1 MRTLDLYD
9 HVQLKNDP
17 TLRGT
22 IERTHTESYEPLA
35 DELIIA
41 HVPVPPE
48 ILSQFVT
55 TGAPPPGYVF
65 VQFEDEAD
73 GSCLVAEA
81 DLTLISRNFQI
92 GDSVRRQ
99 SNPITGTVISIDES
113 YVLQP
118 ILSLPSAIPDNVL
131 SPPHFDTCTSDCINT
146 LPAHMSHSNPHVLLV
161 DVPAREV
168 KRAQDVMKEDFI
180 LSNTWVGTIEEVQY
194 DIVILLAD
202 HSIVQIRSID
212 GLHIP
217 VRAEGKALIAL
228 PEEDGWRPDIVG
240 AVQGW
245 STTIPVYHV
254 PRPGSFV
261 IASRTRLRQGNWIKG
276 SYSSQSPTHGWI
288 LNIRAGEVTVDWV
301 CSKVSPTGGRSSA
314 GDMPP
319 YELEFFD
326 KTGNPGQPDTLCPR
340 TDLVIYD
347 TGIRPVNNNR
357 NDLHLPARTAE
368 VSGESQLEPHEM
380 IPSPSSGS
388 GQDLGAGTHVKF
400 RDPTAACVK
409 YQGTGTSTHGAIQ
422 KVDNV
427 YGWDLNEYRIVHV
440 TQTATVLWQDG
451 SVSSYE
457 SSMLHGFSLF
467 EPEISP
473 SDFVLK
479 RAGMQQRDLVMGN
492 VKIFNEM
499 TFFEEPHDLLP
510 QSVGVVQMVD
520 SAERIA
526 RVRWFKEPSIEL
538 RSNGSVLAP
547 YSRYG
552 AIGDVVE
559 DISLYEIM
567 SFQCLQR
574 KPKNLCV
581 INRWRDGATKTAND
595 DAVPVAPRDV
605 SRSMGRYYSSST
617 WRSRR
622 DSGSDRHPRIST
634 IGSARARRP
643 DIDWY
648 GEIVATNLDGSC
660 TVRLGAAQKCRDVC
674 IAPDDI
680 LAVIDEGDHLG
691 DYDNES
697 MDLDEWRSSDWSE
710 ESEEVISETVE
721 YEGGER
727 MDEDSG
733 DDNWES
739 EEEDD
744 AEDDVLFTEAQERI
758 EHVEGVEV
766 RDMDWHRDETQG
778 PSIARLTTVLQHEA
792 PHQFLVLESE
802 PPADQFGRLSSGHS
816 GSFLKRISKE
826 HRTLLTGLPEGEI
839 YVRTYES
846 RLDLLRCLIIG
857 PRDTPYES
865 APFLIDLQ
873 LPEGFPEAPPV
884 AHFHSWTSGLGR
896 INPNLY
902 EEGKICL
909 SLLGTWTGKHESE
922 KWSDKSTIL
931 QLLVSLQGLVMVRR
945 PFFNEAGFEG
955 FEHDDKYTVESE
967 LYSEKAYLMARGFVK
982 HALTQPPSGL
992 EDVLAFRYLARDG
1005 DGRSLL
1011 ETVIERG
1018 RQLIQASE
1026 TARQEKDARLMD
1038 ASGSKEDPTKVFLKP
1053 LSRGASAM
1061 LDRVLSELGVQWERS
1076 KQSTR
1081 VSEV

>member
-1 MRTLDLYD
+1 MRTLELYD
-9 HVQLKNDP
+9 HVQLKTDP
-17 TLRGT
+17 ALRGT
-22 IERTHTESYEPLA
+22 IERTHTESFEPLA

-48 ILSQFVT
+48 ILNQFVT
-55 TGAPPPGYVF
+55 TGAPPSGYVF
-65 VQFEDEAD
+65 VQFEDEPD
-73 GSCLVAEA
+73 GSSLVAED
-81 DLTLISRNFQI
+81 DLILISRSFQI
-92 GDSVRRQ
+92 GDHVRLE
-99 SNPITGTVISIDES
+99 SKPITGTVVSIDES
-113 YVLQP
+113 YILQP
-118 ILSLPSAIPDNVL
+118 ILSLPFTIPSKGL
-131 SPPHFDTCTSDCINT
+131 FPQQFDTCTSECINS
-146 LPAHMSHSNPHVLLV
+146 LPAHLSPSNPHVLLV

-168 KRAQDVMKEDFI
+168 KRVQDVMKDDFI
-180 LSNTWVGTIEEVQY
+180 LSKNWVGTVEEVQY
-194 DIVILLAD
+194 NIVILLAD
-202 HSIVQIRSID
+202 HSLVQIPSLD
-212 GLHIP
+212 GLYIP
-217 VRAEGKALIAL
+217 VRAEGKPLIAL
-228 PEEDGWRPDIVG
+228 PEEDGFRPDVVG
-240 AVQGW
+240 ALQGW

-261 IASRTRLRQGNWIKG
+261 IVDGTRLRQGKWIKG
-276 SYSSQSPTHGWI
+276 GYSSQSPAHGWI
-288 LNIRAGEVTVDWV
+288 VNIRAGEVTVDWV
-301 CSKVSPTGGRSSA
+301 GSKESPSGMRTSGD
-314 GDMPP
+314 DMPP

-326 KTGNPGQPDTLCPR
+326 KAGDPSRPDTLCPR
-340 TDLVIYD
+340 TDVVIYD
-347 TGIRPVNNNR
+347 TGISPVNGNHENV
-357 NDLHLPARTAE
+357 HGPPGAAE
-368 VSGESQLEPHEM
+368 LGGENQGAHHDSMVSPR
-380 IPSPSSGS
+380 SGS
-388 GQDLGAGTHVKF
+388 GQDLGAGTHVRF
-400 RDPTAACVK
+400 RDPTAARVK
-409 YQGTGTSTHGAIQ
+409 YQGVGTSAHGAIQ
-422 KVDNV
+422 KVNKI
-427 YGWDLNEYRIVHV
+427 YGWDMDEYRIVHV

-451 SVSSYE
+451 SVSNND
-457 SSMLHGFSLF
+457 SSTLHGFSLF
-467 EPEISP
+467 EPDISP
-473 SDFVLK
+473 ADFVLK
-479 RAGMQQRDLVMGN
+479 RDGMQQRDLVMGE
-492 VKIFNEM
+492 VKTFNEM

-510 QSVGVVQMVD
+510 RSVGVVQTVD

-526 RVRWFKEPSIEL
+526 RVRWFKEPQIEL

-547 YSRYG
+547 HSRYG

-567 SFQCLQR
+567 SFLCLQR

-581 INRWRDGATKTAND
+581 INRSRDGAAKIAD
-595 DAVPVAPRDV
+595 DDTVPVASREV
-605 SRSMGRYYSSST
+605 SRSIGRYSNHSSR
-617 WRSRR
+617 RSRR
-622 DSGSDRHPRIST
+622 GSVPDHNGHIST
-634 IGSARARRP
+634 MGSARAKRP

-674 IAPDDI
+674 VVPDDI
-680 LAVIDEGDHLG
+680 LAVIDEQEHLG

-697 MDLDEWRSSDWSE
+697 MDLDEASSDWS
-710 ESEEVISETVE
+710 VE

-727 MDEDSG
+727 MDADSG

-739 EEEDD
+739 EGEDD
-744 AEDDVLFTEAQERI
+744 EDEDEILFTLMQERK
-758 EHVEGVEV
+758 EDVDEVEMKDTDSHG
-766 RDMDWHRDETQG
+766 DDTQR
-778 PSIARLTTVLQHEA
+778 PSLARLTTALQHDA
-792 PHQFLVLESE
+792 PHQFRILESD
-802 PPADQFGRLSSGHS
+802 PPQDQFGRLSLRQSP
-816 GSFLKRISKE
+816 GSFLKRILKE
-826 HRTLLTGLPEGEI
+826 HRALSMGLPEGEI

-922 KWSDKSTIL
+922 KWSDKATIL

-955 FEHDDKYTVESE
+955 FEHDIKYTVESE
-967 LYSEKAYLMARGFVK
+967 LYSEKAYLMARRFVK

-992 EDVLAFRYLARDG
+992 EDVIAFRYLSKDG
-1005 DGRSLL
+1005 NGHSLL

-1026 TARQEKDARLMD
+1026 NARQEKDTRLMD
-1038 ASGSKEDPTKVFLKP
+1038 ASGSKEDPTQVFLKP
-1053 LSRGASAM
+1053 LSRGASVM
-1061 LDRVLSELGVQWERS
+1061 LGRVLSELEAQLDRW
-1076 KQSTR
+1076 QPSTR